1 MLCFTSACVKGAWGV
16 VTLWASMAWVLAQ
29 RGMPR
34 GSPREREKER
44 VGGCPREREKRKGK
58 HGLGLACAWLALG
71 SGLACAWLDGC
82 IRMASRS
89 WALSG
94 LALEEL
100 GLEWP

>member
-1 MLCFTSACVKGAWGV
+1 MD
-16 VTLWASMAWVLAQ
+16 WALHV
-29 RGMPR
+29 
-34 GSPREREKER
+34 
-44 VGGCPREREKRKGK
+44 